1 MSLRMMTPSSFYQ
14 DEEQHHQ
21 YDYETLRISNTI
33 SLTKQEQ
40 DLFDLVKEVRD
51 KYCPSTTI
59 RVAGG
64 WVRDKLLGKTTSHDV
79 DFVLNDMPGSDF
91 ARLFHRHVD
100 NSAQVPFSSS
110 ETTARSKHLQTA
122 SLQYQ
127 DFQIDFC
134 HLRFEKY
141 SSDSR
146 VPEKTNQASP
156 VEDAWRRDLTI
167 NSLFYNLNTNQVEDW
182 TEQGLQDLQLGI
194 IATPVM
200 PLATLLE
207 DPLRILRAIRFA
219 AQLSFTMDA
228 SLKKAAMDPRVWQAL
243 QLKVSRDRIGNEI
256 DLMFQTR
263 DPCRGVQC
271 LLETNLINAVFI
283 LGNSWK
289 LVINTPPL
297 DVYKAG
303 FRL

>member
-1 MSLRMMTPSSFYQ
+1 MMTPSSFYQ
-14 DEEQHHQ
+14 DEDQHHQ

-40 DLFDLVKEVRD
+40 DLFNLVKEVRD

-91 ARLFHRHVD
+91 ARLFHR
-100 NSAQVPFSSS
+100 QVNN
-110 ETTARSKHLQTA
+110 
-122 SLQYQ
+122 
-127 DFQIDFC
+127 
-134 HLRFEKY
+134 LRFEKY

-219 AQLSFTMDA
+219 AQLSFTVDA

-243 QLKVSRDRIGNEI
+243 QLKVSRD
-256 DLMFQTR
+256 
-263 DPCRGVQC
+263 
-271 LLETNLINAVFI
+271 
-283 LGNSWK
+283 
-289 LVINTPPL
+289 
-297 DVYKAG
+297 
-303 FRL
+303 